1 MLLVET
7 SIILMKKSCQLILKK
22 FGFIKLKKK
31 KKQPSGIILLRL
43 EESLR
48 ELHASG

>member
-7 SIILMKKSCQLILKK
+7 SILLMKKSCQLKK